1 MNNTEYFVIGDLE
14 TLQKQF
20 EDLLQTIIQ
29 CSEEL
34 EDWLKRQSR
43 LLGEVEEQLMQHYI
57 QFQCNTHDQQA
68 KEAFDFD
75 QKHVQPL
82 VKRYKSLLD
91 NKYYESPFRL
101 QLNPEYF
108 GLLNKKVENAI
119 ELFHEENI
127 DLEIEEDELVT
138 KYFEITGNLT
148 VMWDGEEKS
157 LSNMEGYIQDPER
170 AVREKAMILIQESML
185 SVEEDLQIIM
195 DKLIALRHQKAQ
207 NVGLQNYRDYM
218 FKKYERFDYTA
229 SDCLELAEAMRK
241 HVVPLQQKLQEKQQ
255 KLLGLHTLRPWDI
268 KAVPINEKPL
278 QPVQNEDELVK
289 GTFHIL
295 ENVDSR
301 FLALLHEMKEKNLL
315 DLESRKGKAPGGFC
329 VSLPASKQSFI
340 FMNCCNTQDDVVV
353 LLHEMGHCIHNE
365 LMKDIDLQQY
375 RNVPMET
382 AELASTTME
391 LLTMEHW
398 NTFYPSKEDFKR
410 AKREQFRLMI
420 EYLPTISVVDQ
431 FQHWMYEN
439 PNHTHAERRDK
450 FRKLVRTYDSNLVN
464 WEGYENWLETKWMSI
479 LHIFEVPFYYIEYAI
494 AQIGAL
500 QMYKQYKENPKQ
512 TLINYKKA
520 LSLGCT
526 KSIKEVY
533 EAAGI
538 HFDFSAQTIKELM
551 EFVEKEL
558 ELLEEEE

>member
-1 MNNTEYFVIGDLE
+1 MGNTEYFVINDLE

-20 EDLLQTIIQ
+20 VDLLETGIQ

-34 EDWLKRQSR
+34 ENWLKRQSR
-43 LLGEVEEQLMQHYI
+43 LLDEVEEELKQHYI
-57 QFQCNTHDQQA
+57 QFQCNTDNQQA
-68 KEAFDFD
+68 KETFDFD

-91 NKYYESPFRL
+91 NKYYESPLRL
-101 QLNPEYF
+101 QLDPDFY

-119 ELFHEENI
+119 HLFNARNI
-127 DLEIEEDELVT
+127 DLEIAEDELVT

-148 VMWDGEEKS
+148 VMWEGEEKS
-157 LSNMEGYIQDPER
+157 LSDMQVYLQNPER
-170 AVREKAMILIQESML
+170 TVRQNAMTLIQESML

-195 DKLIALRHQKAQ
+195 DQLIALRHQKAQ
-207 NVGLQNYRDYM
+207 NVGLQNYCDYM

-229 SDCLELAEAMRK
+229 ADCLELAEVMRQY
-241 HVVPLQQKLQEKQQ
+241 VVPLQKKLQEKQQ
-255 KLLGLHTLRPWDI
+255 KILGLHTFRPWDI
-268 KAVPINEKPL
+268 RAVPINEQPL
-278 QPVQNEDELVK
+278 QPVQNVDELVK

-301 FLALLHEMKEKNLL
+301 FSALLHDMKEKNLL

-329 VSLPASKQSFI
+329 EFLPTSKQSFI

-353 LLHEMGHCIHNE
+353 LLHEMGHCVHNE
-365 LMKDIDLQQY
+365 LMKDIELGPY
-375 RNVPMET
+375 RNIPMES
-382 AELASTTME
+382 AELASMTME
-391 LLTMEHW
+391 LLTMEYW
-398 NTFYPSKEDFKR
+398 NTFYPSGEDFKR
-410 AKREQFRLMI
+410 AKREQLRLI
-420 EYLPTISVVDQ
+420 IQYLPIITVVDQ

-439 PNHTHAERRDK
+439 PNHTHAERKEK
-450 FRKLVRTYDSNLVN
+450 FKELARTYDSNFVN
-464 WEGYENWLETKWMSI
+464 WEGYENWLETKWLSI

-512 TLINYKKA
+512 TLINYKEA
-520 LSLGCT
+520 LSLGST
-526 KSIKEVY
+526 KSVKEVY

-538 HFDFSAQTIKELM
+538 RFDFSAQIIKELM

>member
-1 MNNTEYFVIGDLE
+1 MDDTEYLVISNLE
-14 TLQKQF
+14 ALQQQF
-20 EDLLQTIIQ
+20 KDLLQTEIQ

-34 EDWLKRQSR
+34 EGWLKRQSR
-43 LLGEVEEQLMQHYI
+43 LLDEVEEQLKQHYI

-91 NKYYESPFRL
+91 SKYYESPFRL
-101 QLNPEYF
+101 QLDPKHF
-108 GLLNKKVENAI
+108 GLLNKKVENSI
-119 ELFHEENI
+119 RLFNEKNI

-148 VMWDGEEKS
+148 VMWEGEEKP
-157 LSNMEGYIQDPER
+157 LSDMEVYLQDPER
-170 AVREKAMILIQESML
+170 TVRKNTMTLIQESML

-207 NVGLQNYRDYM
+207 NVGLPNYRDYM
-218 FKKYERFDYTA
+218 FRKYERFDYTA
-229 SDCLELAEAMRK
+229 ADCLELAEAMRQY
-241 HVVPLQQKLQEKQQ
+241 VVPLQKKLQEKQQ
-255 KLLGLHTLRPWDI
+255 KTLGLRTFRPWDI
-268 KAVPINEKPL
+268 RAVPINEKPL
-278 QPVQNEDELVK
+278 QPVQNVDELVK

-295 ENVDSR
+295 EKVDSR
-301 FLALLHEMKEKNLL
+301 FSALLHEMKEKNLL

-329 VSLPASKQSFI
+329 ESLPASKQSFI
-340 FMNCCNTQDDVVV
+340 FMNCCNTQDDAVV

-365 LMKDIDLQQY
+365 LIELGPY
-375 RNVPMET
+375 RNVPMES

-391 LLTMEHW
+391 LLTMEYW
-398 NTFYPSKEDFKR
+398 NTFYPSGEDFKR
-410 AKREQFRLMI
+410 AKREQLRLMI
-420 EYLPTISVVDQ
+420 QYLPIITVVDQ

-439 PNHTHAERRDK
+439 PNHTHVERRAK
-450 FRKLVRTYDSNLVN
+450 FKELARTYDSSFVN
-464 WEGYENWLETKWMSI
+464 WEGYENWLETTWLSI

-512 TLINYKKA
+512 TLIHYKQA
-520 LSLGCT
+520 LSLGST
-526 KSIKEVY
+526 KSVKEVY

-538 HFDFSAQTIKELM
+538 RFDFSAQTIKELM

-558 ELLEEEE
+558 ELFEEE

>member
-1 MNNTEYFVIGDLE
+1 MDDTEYLVISDLE

-20 EDLLQTIIQ
+20 EDLLQAKIQ

-34 EDWLKRQSR
+34 EGWLKRQSW
-43 LLGEVEEQLMQHYI
+43 LLDEVEEQLKQHYI
-57 QFQCNTHDQQA
+57 QFQCSTHDQQA

-75 QKHVQPL
+75 QKHVHPL

-91 NKYYESPFRL
+91 SKYYESPFRL
-101 QLNPEYF
+101 QLDPKHF

-119 ELFHEENI
+119 RLFNEKNI

-148 VMWDGEEKS
+148 VMWEGGEKS
-157 LSNMEGYIQDPER
+157 LSDMEVYLQDPER
-170 AVREKAMILIQESML
+170 TVRKNAMTLIQESMI

-195 DKLIALRHQKAQ
+195 DKLITLRHQKAQ

-218 FKKYERFDYTA
+218 FRKYERFDYTA
-229 SDCLELAEAMRK
+229 ADCHELAETMRQY
-241 HVVPLQQKLQEKQQ
+241 VVPLQKQLQEKQQ
-255 KLLGLHTLRPWDI
+255 KTLGLHTFRPWDI
-268 KAVPINEKPL
+268 RAVPINEQPL
-278 QPVQNEDELVK
+278 QPVQNVDELIK

-295 ENVDSR
+295 ENIDSR
-301 FLALLHEMKEKNLL
+301 FSALLHEMKENNLL

-329 VSLPASKQSFI
+329 ESLPASKKSFI

-353 LLHEMGHCIHNE
+353 LLHEMGHCIHNK
-365 LMKDIDLQQY
+365 LMKDIELEPY
-375 RNVPMET
+375 RNVPMES
-382 AELASTTME
+382 AELASMTME
-391 LLTMEHW
+391 LLTMKYW
-398 NTFYPSKEDFKR
+398 NTFYPSGEDFKR
-410 AKREQFRLMI
+410 AKREQLCLMI
-420 EYLPTISVVDQ
+420 QYLPIITVVDQ

-439 PNHTHAERRDK
+439 PNHTHMERREK
-450 FRKLVRTYDSNLVN
+450 FKELARTYDSSFVN
-464 WEGYENWLETKWMSI
+464 WEGYESWLEIKWLSI

-512 TLINYKKA
+512 TLMNYKQA
-520 LSLGCT
+520 LSLGST
-526 KSIKEVY
+526 KSVKEVY

-538 HFDFSAQTIKELM
+538 RFDFSAQTIQELM
-551 EFVEKEL
+551 ELVEKEL
-558 ELLEEEE
+558 ELFEEE

>member
-1 MNNTEYFVIGDLE
+1 MEA
-14 TLQKQF
+14 LQQQF
-20 EDLLQTIIQ
+20 EDLLQTEIQ

-34 EDWLKRQSR
+34 ESWLKRQSR
-43 LLGEVEEQLMQHYI
+43 LLDEVEEQLKRHYI

-91 NKYYESPFRL
+91 SKYYESPFRL
-101 QLNPEYF
+101 QLDPKHF

-119 ELFHEENI
+119 RLFNEKNI

-148 VMWDGEEKS
+148 VMWEDEEKS
-157 LSNMEGYIQDPER
+157 LSDMEVYLQDPER
-170 AVREKAMILIQESML
+170 TVRKNAMTLIQKSML

-207 NVGLQNYRDYM
+207 NVGLPNYRDYM
-218 FKKYERFDYTA
+218 FRKYERFDYTA
-229 SDCLELAEAMRK
+229 ADCHELAEAMRQY
-241 HVVPLQQKLQEKQQ
+241 VVPLQKKLQEKQQ
-255 KLLGLHTLRPWDI
+255 NTLGLNTFRPWDI
-268 KAVPINEKPL
+268 RAVPINEKPL
-278 QPVQNEDELVK
+278 QPVQNVDELVK

-295 ENVDSR
+295 EKVDSR
-301 FLALLHEMKEKNLL
+301 FSALLHEMKEKNLL

-329 VSLPASKQSFI
+329 ESLPVSKQSFI

-365 LMKDIDLQQY
+365 LMKDIEPQQY
-375 RNVPMET
+375 RNVPMES

-391 LLTMEHW
+391 LLTMEYW
-398 NTFYPSKEDFKR
+398 NTFYPSGEDFKR
-410 AKREQFRLMI
+410 AKREQLRLMI
-420 EYLPTISVVDQ
+420 QYLPIITVVDQ

-439 PNHTHAERRDK
+439 PNHTHVERRAK
-450 FRKLVRTYDSNLVN
+450 FKELARTYDSNFVN
-464 WEGYENWLETKWMSI
+464 WEGYENWLETKWLSI

-500 QMYKQYKENPKQ
+500 QMYKQYKEDPKQ
-512 TLINYKKA
+512 TLIHYKQA
-520 LSLGCT
+520 LSLGST
-526 KSIKEVY
+526 QSVKEVY

-538 HFDFSAQTIKELM
+538 RFDFSAQTIKELM

-558 ELLEEEE
+558 ELFEEE

>member
-1 MNNTEYFVIGDLE
+1 MNNTKYFVIGDLE

-20 EDLLQTIIQ
+20 ENLLQTDIQ

-34 EDWLKRQSR
+34 VEWLKRQSR
-43 LLGEVEEQLMQHYI
+43 LLDEVEEQLKQHYI
-57 QFQCNTHDQQA
+57 QFQCSTDSQQA
-68 KEAFDFD
+68 KEDFDFD

-82 VKRYKSLLD
+82 VKRYKSLLN
-91 NKYYESPFRL
+91 NKYYESPFRMEL
-101 QLNPEYF
+101 DPEF
-108 GLLNKKVENAI
+108 FSLLNKKIENTI
-119 ELFHEENI
+119 SLFNEKNI

-148 VMWDGEEKS
+148 VMWEGEEKS
-157 LSNMEGYIQDPER
+157 LSDMQVYVQNPDR
-170 AVREKAMILIQESML
+170 TVRKNAMTLFHESML

-229 SDCLELAEAMRK
+229 ADCLELAEAMRQY
-241 HVVPLQQKLQEKQQ
+241 VIPLQRKLQEKQQ
-255 KLLGLHTLRPWDI
+255 KILGLHTFRPWDI
-268 KAVPINEKPL
+268 RAVPINEKPL
-278 QPVQNEDELVK
+278 QPVQNVDELVK
-289 GTFHIL
+289 GCFHIL
-295 ENVDSR
+295 ENVDSC
-301 FLALLHEMKEKNLL
+301 FSALLHEMKEKNLL

-329 VSLPASKQSFI
+329 EFLPASKQSFI

-365 LMKDIDLQQY
+365 LMKDIELEQY
-375 RNVPMET
+375 RNIPMES

-398 NTFYPSKEDFKR
+398 NIFYPDQEDFKR
-410 AKREQFRLMI
+410 AKREQLRMI
-420 EYLPTISVVDQ
+420 QYLPIIIVVDQ

-439 PNHTHAERRDK
+439 PNHTHAERREK
-450 FRKLVRTYDSNLVN
+450 FKELARTYDSNFVN
-464 WEGYENWLETKWMSI
+464 WEGYENWLETNWLSV

-512 TLINYKKA
+512 TFIHYKEA
-520 LSLGCT
+520 LSLGST
-526 KSIKEVY
+526 KSVKEVY

-538 HFDFSAQTIKELM
+538 RFDFSAQTIKELM

-558 ELLEEEE
+558 QLID